1 MNNVY
6 NTRNDKQNSYTQ
18 SKALPDVFKE
28 LKMAQQQQIVDRI
41 QLKNNLKP
49 KNRVQRIVSNAK
61 SKIGNRDLYRTK
73 RNKFKMHNSFKYKI
87 KNFRFG
93 MRDVFTKKNIIP
105 VLMIGAIGIFGI
117 TLVSNNNI
125 IAKED
130 DVLKEKKKEIIGSD
144 EENKDAINLSQIL
157 TNNINTTESK
167 ELLTVQRQVPFE
179 TEYRE
184 NNKLPKNEQVIVRG
198 GVSGVEEIS
207 FIRTYE
213 NAETV
218 NDVITDIR
226 TVENSISQIVDVG
239 TNEFLDNQKIHIGDK
254 LYAKDRTPLYSE
266 MNENSELLGTIIQ
279 NYDVKLLD
287 VLENNWSQV
296 QIFDYIGYVKNE
308 NFISANIAPEM
319 VDKCRRQKLLVNVN
333 ENMNMNRKS
342 GFNLLDY
349 QIALSDNSGDRY
361 KIFEQNAEVFY
372 NMEQKYNVNGFF
384 LAAIGIHESAWG
396 TSTIAQNKKNLF
408 GYGSYD
414 SDPYNMSYSFGNF
427 SDGIEL
433 VAKMLVKYYL
443 NPAGT
448 TIYNNE
454 IAVGSY
460 YNGSTIKAVNVRY
473 ASDPEWNTKVYNTM
487 KRLYD
492 KITP

>member
-1 MNNVY
+1 MNNLKDF
-6 NTRNDKQNSYTQ
+6 NNSQ
-18 SKALPDVFKE
+18 KALPDVFKE
-28 LKMAQQQQIVDRI
+28 LKMAQKQQIVDRL
-41 QLKNNLKP
+41 QVKNNLKQ
-49 KNRVQRIVSNAK
+49 KNRVQQIIANAK
-61 SKIGNRDLYRTK
+61 SKIGTRDLYRSK
-73 RNKFKMHNSFKYKI
+73 NKKFKVNNLFKYKLKDI
-87 KNFRFG
+87 KVGLRN
-93 MRDVFTKKNIIP
+93 VFTRKNIIP
-105 VLMIGAIGIFGI
+105 IFMVGALGLFGI
-117 TLVSNNNI
+117 TLISNNYI

-130 DVLKEKKKEIIGSD
+130 DLIKEKAEKKEIIGTY
-144 EENKDAINLSQIL
+144 EENNAAINLSQIL
-157 TNNINTTESK
+157 MDNLSTTESK

-184 NNKLPKNEQVIVRG
+184 NNKLPKNEQAIVRG

-213 NAETV
+213 NSETV
-218 NDVITDIR
+218 NDVVTDIR
-226 TVENSISQIVDVG
+226 SIENSVSQIVDVG
-239 TNEFLDNQKIHIGDK
+239 TNEFLANQKIHIGDK

-266 MNENSELLGTIIQ
+266 MNESSELLGTIIQ

-287 VLENNWSQV
+287 VLDNNWSQV
-296 QIFDYIGYVKNE
+296 QIFDYIGYVKNDS
-308 NFISANIAPEM
+308 FISANIAPEM
-319 VDKCRRQKLLVNVN
+319 VDKCRRQKLLINVN

-342 GFNLLDY
+342 GFNLLDFKM
-349 QIALSDNSGDRY
+349 ALSDNSGDRY
-361 KIFEQNAEVFY
+361 KIFEQNADVFY

-414 SDPYNMSYSFGNF
+414 SDPYNMSYSFNNF

-454 IAVGSY
+454 LAVGSY